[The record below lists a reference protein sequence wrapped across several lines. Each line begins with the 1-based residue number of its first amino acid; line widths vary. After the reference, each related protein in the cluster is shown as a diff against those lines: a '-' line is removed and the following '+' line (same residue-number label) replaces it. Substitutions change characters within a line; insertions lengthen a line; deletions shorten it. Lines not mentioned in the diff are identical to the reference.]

1 MTDFNKP
8 KSIRE
13 IDDIEQPFVRF
24 MQSIGWICEKVIS
37 LSRKGWPDRFCA
49 KGGRIVLVELKAPGE
64 EPNAQQAKRHR
75 ELRAAGIE
83 VVWFDNLA
91 DAKAY
96 FLK

>member
-24 MQSIGWICEKVIS
+24 MHSIGWICEKVIS